1 MKYSE
6 HSPCEKD
13 PEILEAATEEA
24 EELFNLVTI
33 DFDDLV
39 ALIQDGAAMRTRYH
53 VLLRLIDLNIPKET
67 IQEIMTW

>member
-13 PEILEAATEEA
+13 PHYLEAATEEDL
-24 EELFNLVTI
+24 EPFSLVTV

-39 ALIQDGAAMRTRYH
+39 SLIQDGAAMRTRYH
-53 VLLRLIDLNIPKET
+53 ILLRLIDLNVPKET